1 MFLLFLSY
9 VVIGSDGMKSGW
21 KIILKLGFIG
31 LLFFVSPFYDVLC
44 EELSQTN
51 IKELAYKNKEITP
64 SLSIKDGLNVMSYEK
79 NQNLHEDTLNVETTQ
94 ENEVVVPQPK
104 EEVKVDDTKKQ
115 KSIYIY
121 DTHQGEQYSD
131 GKGVMDAAA
140 SLGKKLEEKGYKV
153 VLETH
158 DFEKYLSDN
167 GMDYNSSY
175 LASNKFLQDTLV
187 NYGGFDLIIDLHRD
201 SIPRSVSVIE
211 VDQKV
216 YAKSMCVVGGL
227 NKNAAD
233 VEKMS
238 STLTDMMNT
247 KVNGI
252 MKSPMVR
259 EAYYNQAVTDHM
271 LLIEVGSEETS
282 FEEVT
287 NTTNVLAESIDK
299 LLNGG

>member
-1 MFLLFLSY
+1 
-9 VVIGSDGMKSGW
+9 MKSSW
-21 KIILKLGFIG
+21 KIILKLAAIV
-31 LLFFVSPFYDVLC
+31 LLLGVTPFYDTLLEAFQNTDV
-44 EELSQTN
+44 
-51 IKELAYKNKEITP
+51 KALAYKTKDVDT
-64 SLSIKDGLNVMSYEK
+64 SLSIKDGMNVMSYQK
-79 NQNLHEDTLNVETTQ
+79 NKNLHEDTLNVETTQ
-94 ENEVVVPQPK
+94 ENEVVVPKLPDPPK
-104 EEVKVDDTKKQ
+104 EQPDQPQQPTQKQ

-140 SLGKKLEEKGYKV
+140 ALGKKLEEKGFKV

-158 DFEKYLSDN
+158 DFEKYLSDH

-187 NYGGFDLIIDLHRD
+187 NYGGFDMIIDLHRD
-201 SIPRSVSVIE
+201 SIPRSVSVLE
-211 VDQKV
+211 ANNKV
-216 YAKSMCVVGGL
+216 YAKSMTVVGGL
-227 NKNAAD
+227 NKNVAD

-238 STLTDMMNT
+238 STLTDIMNS

-271 LLIEVGSEETS
+271 VLIEVGSEETS
-282 FEEVT
+282 FEEVK
-287 NTTNVLAESIDK
+287 NTTDILAESIAI